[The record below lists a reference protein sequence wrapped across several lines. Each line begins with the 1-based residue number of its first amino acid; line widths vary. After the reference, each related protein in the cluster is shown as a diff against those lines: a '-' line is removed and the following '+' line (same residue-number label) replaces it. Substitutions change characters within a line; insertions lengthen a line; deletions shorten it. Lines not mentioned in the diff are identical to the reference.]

1 MSLGPQC
8 WTCRSRRVR
17 CDSHQ
22 PQCRKCFTK
31 NIECLGYSEVKP
43 LQWKQGLKPVKASD
57 STHRSRD
64 RGTPCPTSPA
74 SNESTAVSTVVVS
87 GLNPVGGGHLELLN
101 TKIILEA
108 VQYYNE
114 QIAPDLVPVD
124 SASNFYRTSGSKWME
139 RSLCELYLQVCI
151 VETHQKWKQLQ
162 HSSHHGAVIR
172 PFRPAAI
179 TAGSTGSLYHFYYE
193 KALHVLQQKINQPV
207 SQISA
212 LVLSDILLFIFC
224 QLQQSSFFSWKV
236 HWDGAQSLVNLLG
249 GYEALVVN
257 HPHLGHTQY
266 FLLCI
271 DVFAAT
277 TMPSTMLAESGTNQA
292 LYLDALRHLHLDT
305 SETACPIPHE
315 ILRAIIH
322 INILRL
328 RQVSRPSGQ
337 NDTVISTGELLGS
350 LFDFDIALWTSHTI
364 KHRVAVHTTTEC
376 DLFNFLEGYKLL
388 GQAFQAAT
396 ILYGVRSLELD
407 LADILSQRPS
417 IPSLFK
423 PEDLAD
429 PVLAV
434 YYHLIFTLH
443 HLFRRKSSGDVFWKF
458 CLWPMII
465 AGQQAVLHLDEPA
478 LTVLCQNLHVMC
490 FELGAGSMQDA
501 ACLLS
506 SAYERQ
512 VQLVSNGCGEHQLS
526 WDAIF
531 EDSPLFFI

>member
-8 WTCRSRRVR
+8 WSCRSRRVR

-22 PQCRKCFTK
+22 PQCRKCTTK

-43 LQWKQGLKPVKASD
+43 LQWKQGLKPVKAAASI
-57 STHRSRD
+57 HRSGD
-64 RGTPCPTSPA
+64 RGKPYPATPA
-74 SNESTAVSTVVVS
+74 SSESTVVSTAVLS
-87 GLNPVGGGHLELLN
+87 GLNPVGGHLESLN
-101 TKIILEA
+101 TRIILEA
-108 VQYYNE
+108 VKYYNE

-162 HSSHHGAVIR
+162 HSSRHGAVVR
-172 PFRPAAI
+172 PFRPAAS
-179 TAGSTGSLYHFYYE
+179 TAGSTGNLYHFYYE
-193 KALHVLQQKINQPV
+193 KALQVLQQKINQPA

-277 TMPSTMLAESGTNQA
+277 TMPSAMLAESGTNQA
-292 LYLDALRHLHLDT
+292 LYLDTLQHLHLDT

-315 ILRAIIH
+315 TMQAIIH

-328 RQVSRPSGQ
+328 RRVSQPPSQ
-337 NDTVISTGELLGS
+337 SDTFISPGELLS
-350 LFDFDIALWTSHTI
+350 RLFDFDIALWTSDTI
-364 KHRVAVHTTTEC
+364 KHRLAVHTAS
-376 DLFNFLEGYKLL
+376 DSALHNLLEGYKLL
-388 GQAFQAAT
+388 GQVFQAAT

-407 LADILSQRPS
+407 LADILRQRLS

-423 PEDLAD
+423 PEDLVD

-434 YYHLIFTLH
+434 YSHLISTLH

-458 CLWPMII
+458 CLWPMVI
-465 AGQQAVLHLDEPA
+465 AGQQSALNLDKPELA
-478 LTVLCQNLHVMC
+478 FLCQNLHVMC

-501 ACLLS
+501 AYFLS

-512 VQLVSNGCGEHQLS
+512 AQSVSDGCDEQRLS

-531 EDSPLFFI
+531 EKSPLFFI